1 MSLYF
6 YNFSTNFYAFSKFT
20 DFDSIVHVTFTFYP
34 LDLLFLLTRGPW
46 PENRVGAVGFGRIPA
61 RMFTGG
67 KGKVG
72 EGLEEV
78 GPHLLVASAR
88 REVVG

>member
-1 MSLYF
+1 MNL
-6 YNFSTNFYAFSKFT
+6 YAFSKFT
-20 DFDSIVHVTFTFYP
+20 VLSSKVHVHFANYP

-61 RMFTGG
+61 RMFIGG

-78 GPHLLVASAR
+78 GPHLLVASAC

>member
-1 MSLYF
+1 MFIYILPF
-6 YNFSTNFYAFSKFT
+6 TPWNHLFSCK
-20 DFDSIVHVTFTFYP
+20 
-34 LDLLFLLTRGPW
+34 
-46 PENRVGAVGFGRIPA
+46 GALGWTYRAGAAVFGRIPA
-61 RMFTGG
+61 RMFIGG